1 VRFRKPVLRRARS
14 RDSMRRTRGFVS
26 LLVLLVLLSAG
37 SALLLRALNQRTTAA
52 DHAAATT
59 RAALSAAREALLGY
73 AVRYPDTPGVVL
85 TAGPGR
91 LPCPDTRLDRG
102 DPLGAADS
110 PCAQSSGTETGRFPW
125 HTLGLP
131 ELQDGSGAPLWYAVS
146 NNFRAH
152 LTGAINNETRGTLK
166 LDDCAREQDIV
177 ALIIAPG
184 AALEG
189 QNRRGP
195 VFDVAAFL
203 EGENA
208 SRGDGCFSGQRD
220 VAHNDHV
227 LAITRTE
234 LMRGV
239 EQRVLREVRNALHR
253 YTVAHGAM
261 PWLSPWQA
269 PEGQSWLS
277 EPGITRGQLPLRRRE
292 ASSAN
297 PHAVGG
303 STFAF
308 AANFALGWTLPAAGT
323 VVQEGEFPPLE
334 SCLRSSASLDCT
346 SGMALS
352 SAVDLSGPV
361 QGLATGE
368 WQQGQC
374 KAQRTGILACEATR
388 LVQSA
393 AGEMLRRIWTVVLT
407 RWPHEMTAPSATS
420 PRLQHFR
427 RADARLG
434 SEESLEIRLRDE
446 LLNGTEPAR
455 VLGSSRMVLG
465 AGAQISA
472 FALEGVPFDLEVDDE
487 DIIDP
492 RDPVLDPVPDTVAA
506 TRRSPG
512 ELPFWLV
519 SNRWHEQLLVAWAPA
534 WAPGA
539 EGRPCAESSQPCLEI
554 ATRRA
559 DGSPALRGA
568 DVAVVLGGP
577 ALRTGPLAQ
586 QRPAAV
592 ISDFFEGANVLPGRL
607 LERQARSVSFNDRLL
622 IFEPGAP

>member
-1 VRFRKPVLRRARS
+1 MRRA
-14 RDSMRRTRGFVS
+14 RGFVS

-37 SALLLRALNQRTTAA
+37 SALLLRALNQRTATATQ
-52 DHAAATT
+52 AAATT
-59 RAALSAAREALLGY
+59 RAALATAREALLGY
-73 AVRYPDTPGVVL
+73 AVRYPDTPGVAL

-131 ELQDGSGAPLWYAVS
+131 ELRDGSGTPLWYAVS

-152 LTGAINNETRGTLK
+152 LTNSINNETRGTLK
-166 LDDCAREQDIV
+166 LDDCTREQDIV

-184 AALEG
+184 AALAG
-189 QNRRGP
+189 QNRRGA

-203 EGENA
+203 EGGNA
-208 SRGDGCFSGQRD
+208 SRGDGCFSGQQD
-220 VAHNDHV
+220 VASNDIV

-239 EQRVLREVRNALHR
+239 EQRVLREARNALYR
-253 YTVAHGAM
+253 YVGAHGAM

-269 PEGQSWLS
+269 PEHQAWVG
-277 EPGITRGQLPLRRRE
+277 EPDTMRGQLPLRRRE
-292 ASSAN
+292 ASTAD
-297 PHAVGG
+297 PHAVSG
-303 STFAF
+303 SAFAF
-308 AANFALGWTLPAAGT
+308 AADFVLGWAVPAAGT

-334 SCLRSSASLDCT
+334 TCLRSSASVDCT

-352 SAVDLSGPV
+352 STVDLSGPV
-361 QGLATGE
+361 QGLAAGE
-368 WQQGQC
+368 WQQGRC

-388 LVQSA
+388 LVPG
-393 AGEMLRRIWTVVLT
+393 AGGETLRRTWTVVLT

-434 SEESLEIRLRDE
+434 SAESLEIRLRDE
-446 LLNGTEPAR
+446 LLNGTEPVRA
-455 VLGSSRMVLG
+455 LGSSRMVLG
-465 AGAQISA
+465 AGAPISA
-472 FALEGVPFDLEVDDE
+472 FTLEGLPFDLEVDDE
-487 DIIDP
+487 DLIDP

-519 SNRWHEQLLVAWAPA
+519 SNRWHEQLLVAWASA

-539 EGRPCAESSQPCLEI
+539 QAHPCAQTSLPCLEI
-554 ATRRA
+554 ATRRDDGGHTLRSA
-559 DGSPALRGA
+559 DA
-568 DVAVVLGGP
+568 VVVLGGP
-577 ALRTGPLAQ
+577 ALRADALAQ

-592 ISDFFEGANVLPGRL
+592 ISDLFEGANAEARHL
-607 LERQARSVSFNDRLL
+607 LERQARSASFNDRLL